1 MLRCHS
7 WKNVPV
13 HKVQYFQD
21 GRGRQFS
28 YRNSAFHIPRASAE
42 HNGSY
47 FCRGLIGKLNVSSEA
62 VAVLVEGEGCRRT
75 ARPGRWLSHRVSLNP
90 NFCNKDY

>member
-13 HKVQYFQD
+13 RNVQYFQN
-21 GRGRQFS
+21 GRGRRFS
-28 YRNSAFHIPRASAE
+28 YRNSAFRIPRASGA

-62 VAVLVEGEGCRRT
+62 LVVLVEGEGCRR
-75 ARPGRWLSHRVSLNP
+75 RLSH
-90 NFCNKDY
+90 